1 MSYRQVWHTCYISS
15 DAHAS
20 EGLNTGVQNADAIWS
35 EAGWGGRQL
44 HRPLSPGKSFL
55 KGGLIGFCCFFITD
69 FEPRMMVFIASAQ
82 PSDFVICSFFFSFFA
97 GWSGDDSNGVFLLFF
112 KTEKGSSWNTI
123 LHTEVTEPSV
133 QRVIAAII
141 TTGLLPS
148 MFFSGPTLIDPS
160 SRRVPTLPHHSH
172 RSRERGRRCTW
183 SNAAVTAPMQVAA
196 CIWGTLLMPSN
207 SNSDRLACKAQWHKS
222 HFNQVTWELVNVN
235 HVETATSG
243 FQRTF

>member
-97 GWSGDDSNGVFLLFF
+97 GWSGDDSNGVVLLFF

-123 LHTEVTEPSV
+123 LHTELDRSDRTERPACDRSHHHN
-133 QRVIAAII
+133 RTAAVHVLLR
-141 TTGLLPS
+141 TDANRPLVETCSDSSSSLPS
-148 MFFSGPTLIDPS
+148 QP
-160 SRRVPTLPHHSH
+160 
-172 RSRERGRRCTW
+172 REGQALHLEQCGGYGTNAGGR
-183 SNAAVTAPMQVAA
+183 MYLGDVA
-196 CIWGTLLMPSN
+196 
-207 SNSDRLACKAQWHKS
+207 DAQ
-222 HFNQVTWELVNVN
+222 Q
-235 HVETATSG
+235 
-243 FQRTF
+243 Q